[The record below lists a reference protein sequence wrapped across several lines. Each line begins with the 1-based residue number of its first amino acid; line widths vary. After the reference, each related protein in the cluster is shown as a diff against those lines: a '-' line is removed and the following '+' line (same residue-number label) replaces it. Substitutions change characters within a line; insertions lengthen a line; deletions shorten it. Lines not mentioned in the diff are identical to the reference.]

1 MRTTIAHPAP
11 AMVSRP
17 PRAPIESIA
26 GPAIAVPREVPR
38 LIDVDIQVRPSVS
51 FAADTD
57 F

>member
-26 GPAIAVPREVPR
+26 GPAIAVPRDVPR

-51 FAADTD
+51 FAGETD